1 MSCVFPLVRARTPG
15 LSFGRLP
22 AQNGAEPTAPSVDP
36 LVLIVEDDQ
45 GTRRLYR
52 DFLST
57 SGFRIVEAHNGY
69 QALEKVTELEP
80 DVVLTELEVPG
91 LDGFTIGRTLRQSAA
106 TREIPILA
114 VTGHA
119 EYLDQS
125 ERVRQAGIA
134 HVLLKPCPLDVIARQ
149 LRRLIVEMSP
159 DPR

>member
-1 MSCVFPLVRARTPG
+1 LTLQSG
-15 LSFGRLP
+15 
-22 AQNGAEPTAPSVDP
+22 TAPEPAPADP

-45 GTRRLYR
+45 GTRALYR

-57 SGFRIVEAHNGY
+57 SGFRIAEAHNGF
-69 QALEKVTELEP
+69 QALEKAQQLEP
-80 DVVLTELEVPG
+80 DVILTDLAVPG
-91 LDGFTIGRTLRQSAA
+91 LDGFTFGRALRQSAA

-134 HVLLKPCPLDVIARQ
+134 HVLLKPCPLDVIARE
-149 LRRLIVEMSP
+149 LRRLIDSGR
-159 DPR
+159 DLDAGGDASRRTG